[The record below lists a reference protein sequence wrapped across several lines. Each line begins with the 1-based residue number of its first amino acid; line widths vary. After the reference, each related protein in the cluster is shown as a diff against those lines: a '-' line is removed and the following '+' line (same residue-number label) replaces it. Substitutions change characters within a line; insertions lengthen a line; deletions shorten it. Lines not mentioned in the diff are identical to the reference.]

1 MQTADVVPSQ
11 ADNFLS
17 TQFPDVDALH
27 EGLILDTASLHEA
40 ALSDLTGPSIA
51 ELRRLTTQ
59 ITGRLD
65 QLEAA
70 GNA

>member
-1 MQTADVVPSQ
+1 MQTADVVPSE
-11 ADNFLS
+11 AKIFAP
-17 TQFPDVDALH
+17 TQFPDVDTLH

-40 ALSDLTGPSIA
+40 ALCELTGPSIA
-51 ELRRLTTQ
+51 VLRRLTTQ

-65 QLEAA
+65 HLEAA